1 MTTKKTRKARKQSDL
16 RFKMAIMEYR
26 QSNLATMV
34 ADMMMSL
41 DLQVSELRRE
51 IQKLKEG
58 KQ

>member
-1 MTTKKTRKARKQSDL
+1 MTTRKTRKARKKSDL
-16 RFKMAIMEYR
+16 RFKMAIMECR

-41 DLQVSELRRE
+41 DLQVCELRRE